1 MLVVMENVDI
11 GYSKPILRN
20 INVTMDKNG
29 LVLVIGANGSGKTSF
44 LKTIA
49 GLLKP
54 LKGTVK
60 VLGKKPYS
68 PFFDR
73 SIIGY
78 VAQDPLHQLTE
89 PRVIDEVLLQARST
103 SEANYWLKRLGLSKL
118 AYEKTLNLSIGE
130 MKKVLIASALA
141 RNPRILLI
149 DEPSLGQDTSSL
161 KQVISILREYSNNN
175 LVVIATHDIRILSCL
190 KPYMVIEVDG
200 GVVKVRRVS

>member
-1 MLVVMENVDI
+1 MLVTVKDADI
-11 GYSKPILRN
+11 GYSKPVLRDVN
-20 INVTMDKNG
+20 ITMNRNG
-29 LVLVIGANGSGKTSF
+29 VVLVIGANGSGKTSL

-54 LKGTVK
+54 LKGTVE
-60 VLGKKPYS
+60 VLGRKPYS

-89 PRVIDEVLLQARST
+89 PRVIDEILLQARSIG
-103 SEANYWLKRLGLSKL
+103 EAYYWLERLGLSKL

-141 RNPRILLI
+141 KRPRILLV

-161 KQVISILREYSNNN
+161 KQILSILREYSTNN
-175 LVVIATHDIRILSCL
+175 LVIIATHDLRILSCL
-190 KPYMVIEVDG
+190 KPYMVVEVG
-200 GVVKVRRVS
+200 KGVAKARRIP